1 MEWWSDGKG
10 EGWKIGRMEATRNS
24 ETTGRAKLLLSHPFA
39 KDPIPGSPCRGAVMS
54 TLPSFHPSHYST
66 TPPLH
71 HSTTPLLHYSITP
84 SPIPERRT
92 E

>member
-10 EGWKIGRMEATRNS
+10 EGWKIGRMEATRNG

-54 TLPSFHPSHYST
+54 TLPFFQSST
-66 TPPLH
+66 LRY
-71 HSTTPLLHYSITP
+71 STTPLLHHSITP